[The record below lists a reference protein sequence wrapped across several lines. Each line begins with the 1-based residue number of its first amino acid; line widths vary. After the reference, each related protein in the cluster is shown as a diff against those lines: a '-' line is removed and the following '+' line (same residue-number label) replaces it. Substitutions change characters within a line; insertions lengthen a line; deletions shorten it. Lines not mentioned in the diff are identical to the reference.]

1 MTEQNTNIAAS
12 AGKIIRAATDLFARE
27 SFSRVSI
34 KEIAAASGVNSA
46 LISYYFGG
54 KKNLYQEILNTQA
67 DAFLKLQE
75 KITETGLPPLEKL
88 RLYADSIAAMQDEH
102 PYHIHLI
109 YRELLSPQPMFENYV
124 KKRLYRIH
132 QFMADLVAE
141 AVGDGD
147 IVTAIRPTHVAFT
160 LESIIMF
167 FFLMR
172 SHVRTLGRFAPG
184 TEKEYLIEA
193 LDTYLS
199 SLKPR
204 A

>member
-1 MTEQNTNIAAS
+1 MTDHNPGIATS
-12 AGKIIRAATDLFARE
+12 AEKIIQAATDLFARNN
-27 SFSRVSI
+27 FSQVSI

-54 KKNLYQEILNTQA
+54 KKNLYQDILNTQA
-67 DAFLKLQE
+67 GVFLKLQE
-75 KITETGLPPLEKL
+75 TIRQTGLPPLEKL
-88 RLYADSIAAMQDEH
+88 RLYADSIAALQDEH
-102 PYHIHLI
+102 PYYIHLI
-109 YRELLSPQPMFENYV
+109 YRELLSPQPMFESYIKN
-124 KKRLYRIH
+124 RLYRIH
-132 QFMADLVAE
+132 QFMADLVSE
-141 AVGDGD
+141 AIAAGD
-147 IVTAIRPTHVAFT
+147 ISRGIKPTHVAFT

-172 SHVRTLGRFAPG
+172 SHVRTLGNFQPG

-199 SLKPR
+199 SLKPG